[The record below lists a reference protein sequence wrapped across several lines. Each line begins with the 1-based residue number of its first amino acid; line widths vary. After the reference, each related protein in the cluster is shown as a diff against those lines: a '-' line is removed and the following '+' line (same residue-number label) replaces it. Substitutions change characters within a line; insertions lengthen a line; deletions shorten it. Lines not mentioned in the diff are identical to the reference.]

1 MLKAV
6 FWDMDGTLIDSEPYW
21 HESELRLAAAHG
33 GYWDEDLA
41 WQGSG
46 TPVPQVARQM
56 IERGTALTVEEI
68 SKGMVDYVAQQERLR
83 MPWIPGVLD
92 VLRSLAAARIPSVLV
107 TTSPRNLAQ
116 NLVAQAPEGVFAGYI
131 CGDDD
136 VAKKP
141 DPAPYLAAGKLL
153 GIGEDM
159 MPYCVAVEDSM
170 SGLRSAAHPG
180 RLPSPR
186 LDICGRIRPTD
197 RSMRRYAAIRESPPK
212 RSNGSCGNVWLG
224 RPERLECPGRPGR
237 LRIRARLGIRRFA
250 VE

>member
-1 MLKAV
+1 MLQAV

-68 SKGMVDYVAQQERLR
+68 SQGMVDYVAQQERLR

-116 NLVAQAPEGVFAGYI
+116 NLVDQAPDGVFVDYI

-153 GIGEDM
+153 GIEPDM
-159 MPYCVAVEDSM
+159 MPYCVAVEDSI
-170 SGLRSAAHPG
+170 SGLRSAAGSGATTIAQTGYMRADTSHGPQYA
-180 RLPSPR
+180 S
-186 LDICGRIRPTD
+186 IRGYEGITAETFD
-197 RSMRRYAAIRESPPK
+197 QFVRQRVAGESGAGASAARR
-212 RSNGSCGNVWLG
+212 
-224 RPERLECPGRPGR
+224 
-237 LRIRARLGIRRFA
+237 
-250 VE
+250 